1 MKRIKERVS
10 LLRPLL
16 VPLILYIGLLA
27 LATNPQELTSVKTL
41 QWAFVLLPMIPAAF
55 LAIGTVK
62 AIRKLDELE
71 QKILLEAAAISF
83 LLTFF
88 VMIGLGFLSRVGVS
102 TPNPIYISLFM
113 MVVLLIGKLY
123 GNRRHG

>member
-1 MKRIKERVS
+1 
-10 LLRPLL
+10 
-16 VPLILYIGLLA
+16 
-27 LATNPQELTSVKTL
+27 VKTL